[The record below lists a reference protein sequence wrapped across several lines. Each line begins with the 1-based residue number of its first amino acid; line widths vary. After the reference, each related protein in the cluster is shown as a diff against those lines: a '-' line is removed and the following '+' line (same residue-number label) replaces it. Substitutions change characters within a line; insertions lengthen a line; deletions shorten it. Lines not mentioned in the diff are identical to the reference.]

1 MCVKVDRH
9 TKTKKTSFTN
19 LEIFHVREKNIPV
32 EVVEVKDTVIAFAW
46 EPKGERFATVMT
58 ADVINPERG
67 LVGLRTNIN
76 FYMLEKATKTAVINN
91 FKLIRKSPPPTN
103 LDRELIIGSI
113 DKKQLN
119 TIFWSPKGR
128 FLAFAN
134 LGRGITQFDFE
145 IYDCDYEGENKEM
158 NKELNSNV
166 MAINIGESYGTTDV
180 EWDPTGRFIA
190 TSSSFWKHTV
200 PTPPRT
206 PLIISWKTATKS
218 ATSRVPS
225 SMNNTSNVSNRSPGV
240 LVHRPSS
247 RGTNNVK

>member
-1 MCVKVDRH
+1 MSLTQNEVSQVFVQTSTFTCL
-9 TKTKKTSFTN
+9 KKPQKPPSSTISNSFVTS
-19 LEIFHVREKNIPV
+19 P
-32 EVVEVKDTVIAFAW
+32 A
-46 EPKGERFATVMT
+46 
-58 ADVINPERG
+58 
-67 LVGLRTNIN
+67 
-76 FYMLEKATKTAVINN
+76 
-91 FKLIRKSPPPTN
+91 N
-103 LDRELIIGSI
+103 LDRELMIGSI

-225 SMNNTSNVSNRSPGV
+225 SMNNTSNVS
-240 LVHRPSS
+240 
-247 RGTNNVK
+247 

>member
-1 MCVKVDRH
+1 
-9 TKTKKTSFTN
+9 
-19 LEIFHVREKNIPV
+19 
-32 EVVEVKDTVIAFAW
+32 
-46 EPKGERFATVMT
+46 
-58 ADVINPERG
+58 
-67 LVGLRTNIN
+67 
-76 FYMLEKATKTAVINN
+76 MLEKATKTAVINN
-91 FKLIRKSPPPTN
+91 FKLIRNLPPQH
-103 LDRELIIGSI
+103 LDCELMIGSI

-158 NKELNSNV
+158 NKELNSNI

-206 PLIISWKTATKS
+206 PLIISWKTVTKS

-247 RGTNNVK
+247 RGTNNVKSGVISRITVVSLRRKMRRKQRVQVRNC